1 MKLKTLFAA
10 AVAGAFPF
18 VVLAQSATS
27 QPQEGRTPPGSP
39 ASPGSIDQRA
49 GVTGKTTSGSALFD
63 RLDKNKDGFVT
74 RDEARD
80 ATELQGRFAE
90 LDQDNDG
97 KISRSE
103 MRALDD
109 ERSAA
114 GATRKERR

>member
-1 MKLKTLFAA
+1 MMLKTLIPAA
-10 AVAGAFPF
+10 AAATL
-18 VVLAQSATS
+18 LAASASADDKPKTAPS
-27 QPQEGRTPPGSP
+27 GRTSP
-39 ASPGSIDQRA
+39 SA
-49 GVTGKTTSGSALFD
+49 ALFE

-90 LDQDNDG
+90 LDTDNDG

-103 MRALDD
+103 MRALDN

-114 GATRKERR
+114 GATSKERR

>member
-1 MKLKTLFAA
+1 MNWKTVVAAAAAAAFALPFAA
-10 AVAGAFPF
+10 SADSDKPKSEKAAGPA
-18 VVLAQSATS
+18 AS
-27 QPQEGRTPPGSP
+27 GRTTGS
-39 ASPGSIDQRA
+39 A
-49 GVTGKTTSGSALFD
+49 ALFD

-90 LDQDNDG
+90 LDKDNDG

-103 MRALDD
+103 MRALDG

-114 GATRKERR
+114 GRTTERQ